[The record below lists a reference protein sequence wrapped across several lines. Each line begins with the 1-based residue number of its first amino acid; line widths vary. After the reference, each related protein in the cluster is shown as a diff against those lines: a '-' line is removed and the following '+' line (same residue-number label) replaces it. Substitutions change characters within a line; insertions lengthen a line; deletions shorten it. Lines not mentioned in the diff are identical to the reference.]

1 MAALRSPVSAGFL
14 TRRTR
19 TACSLEEEMRGGGG
33 CSDSEGVCKGVKCDC
48 VCQCQRGSIWIEKVR
63 VCVCV

>member
-19 TACSLEEEMRGGGG
+19 KACSHEEEMRGGGR
-33 CSDSEGVCKGVKCDC
+33 SDSEGVCRGVKCDSLS
-48 VCQCQRGSIWIEKVR
+48 VSEGQHMD
-63 VCVCV
+63 